1 MDCSLQGRWRAE
13 KMQTEASEDSKI
25 KGEAIS
31 YQPPGGKRGHAHW
44 YFQHC
49 LTLFNQRLLKL
60 TKLTLLPTTPI
71 SILQNAME
79 HTVGNFEF
87 SSKNFNLKPLIKGL
101 ALHWSKG
108 GQFGWTG
115 LWALNWSKG
124 GSLSLWTSVS
134 PSELRKHVVW
144 IGQANSSHIL

>member
-49 LTLFNQRLLKL
+49 LTLFNQCLLKL

-87 SSKNFNLKPLIKGL
+87 SNKNFNLKPLIKGL
-101 ALHWSKG
+101 ALNWSKG
-108 GQFGWTG
+108 GQFG
-115 LWALNWSKG
+115 LNWSLG
-124 GSLSLWTSVS
+124 
-134 PSELRKHVVW
+134 SELVQRRLIITLNLSFSFW
-144 IGQANSSHIL
+144 IKEARDLNWPSQF